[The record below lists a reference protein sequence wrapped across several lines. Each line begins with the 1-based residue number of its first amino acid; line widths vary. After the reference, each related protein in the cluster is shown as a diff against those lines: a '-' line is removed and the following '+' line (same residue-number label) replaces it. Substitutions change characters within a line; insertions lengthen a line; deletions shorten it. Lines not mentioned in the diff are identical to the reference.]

1 MSTPRLRRDAANE
14 VIEMPAEEPHQTAT
28 HSPDQDG
35 ARVSAKEAAQAL
47 RDGPIGAYV
56 VAGIAVGLLFLGWLA
71 FYFLLFMPRGSI
83 G

>member
-1 MSTPRLRRDAANE
+1 MPTEEQPQPAA
-14 VIEMPAEEPHQTAT
+14 
-28 HSPDQDG
+28 HSQDQ
-35 ARVSAKEAAQAL
+35 AAQAL

>member
-1 MSTPRLRRDAANE
+1 
-14 VIEMPAEEPHQTAT
+14 VIEMPTEAPPQPAA
-28 HSPDQDG
+28 HSPDQG
-35 ARVSAKEAAQAL
+35 GTPIGVKEAAQAL
-47 RDGPIGAYV
+47 REGPIGAYV

>member
-1 MSTPRLRRDAANE
+1 
-14 VIEMPAEEPHQTAT
+14 MPTEEPPQPAAR
-28 HSPDQDG
+28 SWDQLG
-35 ARVSAKEAAQAL
+35 APVSVNEAAQSL
-47 RDGPIGAYV
+47 SDGPIGAYV

>member
-1 MSTPRLRRDAANE
+1 
-14 VIEMPAEEPHQTAT
+14 VIEMPTEAPPHPAA
-28 HSPDQDG
+28 HSPDSDG
-35 ARVSAKEAAQAL
+35 TPIDVKEAAQAL
-47 RDGPIGAYV
+47 RDGPIGAYA

>member
-1 MSTPRLRRDAANE
+1 MIA
-14 VIEMPAEEPHQTAT
+14 MPTEEPPQPAT
-28 HSPDQDG
+28 HSPDPV
-35 ARVSAKEAAQAL
+35 AAASAERAAQAL
-47 RDGPIGAYV
+47 RNGPTGAYV

>member
-1 MSTPRLRRDAANE
+1 
-14 VIEMPAEEPHQTAT
+14 MPTEEPPQPAAL
-28 HSPDQDG
+28 SLDEDG
-35 ARVSAKEAAQAL
+35 TPLGAKEAARAL
-47 RDGPIGAYV
+47 RAGPIGAYV

>member
-1 MSTPRLRRDAANE
+1 
-14 VIEMPAEEPHQTAT
+14 VIEMPVEEPPHPAT
-28 HSPDQDG
+28 HSPHQTG
-35 ARVSAKEAAQAL
+35 ARVDAQEAAQAL
-47 RDGPIGAYV
+47 RDGPIGAYI

>member
-1 MSTPRLRRDAANE
+1 
-14 VIEMPAEEPHQTAT
+14 VIEMPTEAPLQPVA
-28 HSPDQDG
+28 HSPDPDG
-35 ARVSAKEAAQAL
+35 TPTGAKEAAQAL

-71 FYFLLFMPRGSI
+71 FYFLLFMPRGSV